1 MADLMRALR
10 NAHEAGDTEAAT
22 RIAGMIKAQQQGAAQ
37 AAPQPQQAPVN
48 PTTQPQTTE
57 ATTEPQSALERAFDY
72 AGNVAASGGRMIAGG
87 VSDLAN
93 VGVGAANAV
102 LSAADWATGDD
113 TINYRL
119 PKAGYG
125 EADKYLQPQSTGE
138 KIVAGAVPYIVG
150 GEVAA
155 PLKAA
160 EGAGRLVRAGTSI
173 INQAP
178 GAIAGA
184 LSENNQGDNAG
195 DLAASVALNSVLP
208 GAVEKVGG
216 SVVKSVRSILPESLG
231 GISQASKAAD
241 VANPDYL
248 AKVLQGGDEQAQQ
261 AFRTATT
268 NEAGE
273 SILNPSQVLNAQGG
287 KKFIAAEQRDLNR
300 GANSEYAQRLQE
312 QQTGAGLQRAI
323 NEVNPAQG
331 GTLQDAAQQVNTAFK
346 EQSQKLYNESK
357 KAAQDILDNG
367 PVKIT
372 ELKLPETKSVAQ
384 AHLNDSAAS
393 GNIKLTPD
401 ARRTLTQFNK
411 ADIKSI
417 DDLDMWK
424 RQLNEKAQKAYRS
437 GDFTSYNALRD
448 TSSGLKTE
456 ADNLLTAIHPQAGSL
471 YRDADNFYS
480 QSVGDFGDKSIIGK
494 IADTANPDTAANALI
509 RGQNAEF
516 NTQQVVTALQ
526 DAINR
531 GDIQNAQALAQQL
544 GGGLGST
551 VRNEALA
558 RATTGENFSP
568 TKFANT
574 LNQLEPQSQAA
585 SALTGG
591 NDAQINSALADSIR
605 AIRDRA
611 AVPTTN
617 NLVAQAAGRATGGTV
632 GAMMGGGPIGAVVGQ
647 EVGGRI
653 TSAINQGLLDRLA
666 GTTKRGNEYVNYLSD
681 PANAKAV
688 SDILA
693 QRGASFDNATAKEV
707 ATIIKGLTS
716 STASNAL
723 LATPEEREL
732 PVNLPKAPEP
742 AQKAQAAKA
751 PEVTAADIPD
761 KYLDAKRFYKS
772 IAEAETGGLG
782 NRFIRTKAAEA
793 GPSSAY
799 GPAQLTVTLADDFR
813 KRHSDIFTKSEL
825 AYLDRFSEQGKA
837 MLHADPSDP
846 VYGYGGAGVLG
857 DKADQKLYARV
868 VVKMLHQMREENN
881 GSYDKTLSKWRGA
894 DDSKYFA
901 KVRNA
906 MQETKRSGWGNG
918 KQSRNLFNDDI

>member
-48 PTTQPQTTE
+48 PTPTE
-57 ATTEPQSALERAFDY
+57 AATEPQSALEQAFNY

-87 VSDLAN
+87 VKDLAN

-102 LSAADWATGDD
+102 LSAADWATGDN

-119 PKAGYG
+119 PEAGYG
-125 EADKYLQPQSTGE
+125 EADKYLAPRTTGE
-138 KIVAGAVPYIVG
+138 KIVSGAVPFIVG

-178 GAIAGA
+178 GAIASA
-184 LSENNQGDNAG
+184 LSENNQANDAG

-208 GAVEKVGG
+208 GVVEKVGG
-216 SVVKSVRSILPESLG
+216 SVVKGVRSILPESLG
-231 GISQASKAAD
+231 GFSQASKAAD
-241 VANPDYL
+241 VANPEYL

-273 SILNPSQVLNAQGG
+273 SILNPSQVLNSQQG
-287 KKFIAAEQRDLNR
+287 KKFIAAEQRDLTR

-323 NEVNPAQG
+323 NEVNPPATG
-331 GTLQDAAQQVNTAFK
+331 DVSTLQKAAGDVNTAFK

-357 KAAQDILDNG
+357 KAAQDILNNG
-367 PVKIT
+367 PVKVT
-372 ELKLPETKSVAQ
+372 ELKLPETKATAL
-384 AHLNDSAAS
+384 AHLDDNAAS
-393 GNIKLTPD
+393 GNIKLTPET
-401 ARRTLTQFNK
+401 RRTLTQFNK
-411 ADIKSI
+411 SEIKTI

-424 RQLNEKAQKAYRS
+424 RQLNEKAQKAYRG

-448 TSSGLKTE
+448 ISSGLKTE

-471 YRDADNFYS
+471 YRDADTFYS

-494 IADTANPDTAANALI
+494 IAGKENPDLAANALI
-509 RGQNAEF
+509 RGQNAEY
-516 NTQQVVTALQ
+516 NTNQVVAAMQ

-531 GDIQNAQALAQQL
+531 GDIQNAQALSQQL
-544 GGGLGST
+544 GGGIGEA
-551 VRNEALA
+551 VRNDALA
-558 RATTGENFSP
+558 RASTGENFSN
-568 TKFANT
+568 TKFINT

-585 SALTGG
+585 SVLTGG

-611 AVPTTN
+611 TVPTAN
-617 NLVAQAAGRATGGTV
+617 NLVAQAAGRATGGAVGMGLGGGV
-632 GAMMGGGPIGAVVGQ
+632 GAFVGQ
-647 EVGGRI
+647 EVGGRV

-716 STASNAL
+716 STANNSL
-723 LATPEEREL
+723 LATPEAREL

-742 AQKAQAAKA
+742 VQRAQAAKA

-772 IAEAETGGLG
+772 IAAAETGGLD
-782 NRFIRTKAAEA
+782 NRFIRTKAAES
-793 GPSSAY
+793 GPSTAY
-799 GPAQLTVTLADDFR
+799 GPAQVTKSLAETIR
-813 KRHSDIFTKSEL
+813 KKYHDEFTKSEL
-825 AYLDRFSEQGKA
+825 DYLDRFIEQGNK
-837 MLHADPSDP
+837 MLHAADNDP
-846 VYGYGGAGVLG
+846 VYGYGAPGVLTSKR
-857 DKADQKLYARV
+857 DESLYARTF
-868 VVKMLHQMREENN
+868 VKALHRMREDNN
-881 GSYDKTLSKWRGA
+881 GSYDKTVKRWRGNDGDA
-894 DDSKYFA
+894 KYFA

-906 MQETKRSGWGNG
+906 MQETKRSGWGTG
-918 KQSRNLFNDDI
+918 KQSRNLFNDEI